1 MLQRV
6 TKVVKQVESR
16 GRAVL
21 GATGVKCE
29 CEYGQYG
36 CTSMHSLQER
46 GNVQPFEATEDTEE
60 PGVVVVLSWRL
71 CWDLVP
77 SAHMEAVMSK

>member
-1 MLQRV
+1 MLQKV
-6 TKVVKQVESR
+6 TKIVKQVESR

-29 CEYGQYG
+29 CEYGQYC
-36 CTSMHSLQER
+36 CTSAHSLQER

-60 PGVVVVLSWRL
+60 PGVVVLSWRL
-71 CWDLVP
+71 SWDLVP
-77 SAHMEAVMSK
+77 SVHMEAVMSK